1 MEKFIFVVVVAIFG
15 AYNMIGL
22 TTVYWSR
29 FAAGIEMLGYFDDGN
44 YDPTEK
50 QFSMTI
56 KKLEHER
63 RVPRWWVLCAS
74 FVLVIMTSGVLVPIT
89 EFSQVLSA
97 CLALLGGGLVTNI
110 VLYVAEQVVAD
121 SLRKKRVNRY
131 ASKLADPQF

>member
-1 MEKFIFVVVVAIFG
+1 MEKFLVVSISIFAMFF
-15 AYNMIGL
+15 L
-22 TTVYWSR
+22 TGITTRQWAR
-29 FAAGIEMLGYFDDGN
+29 FAAGIELLGYFDDVS
-44 YDPTEK
+44 YDPSEK
-50 QFSMTI
+50 QFSMVL
-56 KKLEHER
+56 KRLEHER

-121 SLRKKRVNRY
+121 SLRKKRVIRY